1 MNPDAILFGAFER
14 HNFGDLLM
22 GFAFEKLLR
31 QKGIRTIHASILEN
45 DLTAWGGTRVHSIF
59 RLLASG
65 LDTSIPIL
73 HVGGETASCSF
84 REALACDS
92 PAPLPFHLSDVVSS
106 DVHQHLGTDRP
117 FPYLTPSEERVG
129 TELKR
134 WETRLFYGIGLTRLA
149 DDSAHNERLKASLT
163 AARMIGFRDA
173 NSLSNARNLAI
184 GRATFAP
191 DIVLAISRLLP
202 AANSGKP
209 PYLLLHFNGGY
220 LRRHAATL
228 IQSLSQI
235 ASNFKGGLKIG
246 LAGTANYHDSLE
258 ELYRFKRL
266 ADASSVP
273 MEVLPEVDI
282 FAICQQIAGAAA
294 VVSTSLHYR
303 IVARSYGVPRLT
315 MNGHKVNCWSESND
329 GAYPFGVEP
338 EGLAFAVN
346 ALIPSI
352 HPIRPVD
359 DRAQMKDLSI
369 IDSHIETI
377 TGIIRAAAPGTERPR
392 LKETVPPPT
401 APATDLWVAAMVRC
415 LDDRER
421 SIRAQAETIQIQ
433 DAVLRSKTRL
443 LRRLLGLLL
452 AAVRRHRPWR
462 AAPASGQTQQHLR
475 RDPEATAADGDAHH
489 PIIRGGVVQR
499 TGP

>member
-22 GFAFEKLLR
+22 GFAFEKLLQ

-65 LDTSIPIL
+65 LETSIPIL

-84 REALACDS
+84 MEALACDS
-92 PAPLPFHLSDVVSS
+92 PAPLPFHLKDVVSS
-106 DVHQHLGTDRP
+106 DVHQQLGTDRP
-117 FPYLTPSEERVG
+117 FPYLTPTEERIDK
-129 TELKR
+129 ELKR
-134 WETRLFYGIGLTRLA
+134 WENRLFYGIGLTQLA
-149 DDSAHNERLKASLT
+149 DDSAQNEHLKASLT

-173 NSLSNARNLAI
+173 HSLSNAKSL
-184 GRATFAP
+184 GVDQTTYAP
-191 DIVLAISRLLP
+191 DIVLSISRLMP
-202 AANSGKP
+202 VANPGNP

-220 LRRHAATL
+220 LQRHAAAL

-235 ASNFKGGLKIG
+235 AGGFAGGLKIG

-258 ELYRFKRL
+258 GLYRFKQL
-266 ADASSVP
+266 ADESSVP
-273 MEVLPEVDI
+273 VEVLPSVDI
-282 FAICQQIAGAAA
+282 FTICQQIASAAA

-315 MNGHKVNCWSESND
+315 MNVHKVNCWSESND
-329 GAYPFGVEP
+329 GGYPFGVEP
-338 EGLAFAVN
+338 DGLAFAVN
-346 ALIPSI
+346 SLIASV
-352 HPIRPVD
+352 HPVRMVD

-377 TGIIRAAAPGTERPR
+377 TGIIKAAAPSSERPR
-392 LKETVPPPT
+392 LKDATPQPT
-401 APATDLWVAAMVRC
+401 APATDLWVASMVHC

-421 SIRAQAETIQIQ
+421 SIRAQAETIRAQ
-433 DAVLRSKTRL
+433 DAVLSSKTRL
-443 LRRLLGLLL
+443 LRRLLHLLL
-452 AAVRRHRPWR
+452 AAVRRSQPWGAAPSGQSRQHRPGAPGGS
-462 AAPASGQTQQHLR
+462 AAN
-475 RDPEATAADGDAHH
+475 GDSPH
-489 PIIRGGVVQR
+489 PGNSERVVQR
-499 TGP
+499 IRP